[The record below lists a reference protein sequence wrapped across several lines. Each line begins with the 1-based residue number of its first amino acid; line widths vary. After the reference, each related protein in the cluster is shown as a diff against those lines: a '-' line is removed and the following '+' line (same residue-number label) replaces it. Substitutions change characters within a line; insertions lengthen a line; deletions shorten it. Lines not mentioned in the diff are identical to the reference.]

1 MDYQEERSNSDDDIF
16 VKEEKEP
23 KKPRKRAPRQMSDE
37 TRERMKEILAK
48 GRETRLRNNELK
60 KEALLEDK
68 QRIKE
73 TLKSKLKE
81 VKKQLK
87 EELVSESIVKK
98 KKQVD
103 IDLEQVKEPKPEDH
117 KHKDPKPE
125 PTVRKPEPTVP
136 KPEPTVPK
144 PTKPEPTV
152 PKTQAQSTAAA
163 KAHRHDGTT
172 SVVPEPKPEPI
183 IVNPEPKAHRHD
195 GTTEVAPKT
204 QPKQPNQVSAM
215 PKPAAVAVPKPNLT
229 AEYMRKLRAAYN
241 F

>member
-1 MDYQEERSNSDDDIF
+1 MDQEERSNSDDDIF

-37 TRERMKEILAK
+37 TRERMAAILAK

-98 KKQVD
+98 KKKVD
-103 IDLEQVKEPKPEDH
+103 IE
-117 KHKDPKPE
+117 
-125 PTVRKPEPTVP
+125 P
-136 KPEPTVPK
+136 KPEPTVP
-144 PTKPEPTV
+144 EPTV
-152 PKTQAQSTAAA
+152 P

-172 SVVPEPKPEPI
+172 SVVPEPI

-195 GTTEVAPKT
+195 VTTSVVPEPKT
-204 QPKQPNQVSAM
+204 QPKPPNQVSAM
-215 PKPAAVAVPKPNLT
+215 PKPAAVAVPKPNLSS
-229 AEYMRKLRAAYN
+229 EYMRKLRAAYN